1 MSPVSKT
8 AKRSTR
14 GLCLRCAKELGL
26 APVDDM
32 MKKMGISEEDLDN
45 ISAEISEL
53 MEDEDFSPGGAPSLN
68 LLNSFLG
75 RGPAGGEKDA
85 AESAEPDAGTREKT
99 SSKKDKKEQKQAK
112 HKYLDS
118 YCINLTQ
125 QARDGKLDRV
135 IGREEEIY
143 RVVQILNR
151 RTKNN
156 PCLIGEPGVGKTAI
170 AEGLASR
177 IAAATRP
184 QSSWTRKYT
193 CST

>member
-1 MSPVSKT
+1 MIYVSRIENGET
-8 AKRSTR
+8 INE
-14 GLCLRCAKELGL
+14 GLCLRCAKEMGL

-32 MKKMGISEEDLDN
+32 MKKMGISDEDLDS
-45 ISAEISEL
+45 ISNEISEL

-68 LLNSFLG
+68 LLNNLLG
-75 RGPAGGEKDA
+75 RGPAGDQDP
-85 AESAEPDAGTREKT
+85 AEPAEPETGTREKGG
-99 SSKKDKKEQKQAK
+99 SKKDRKEQKQSK

-156 PCLIGEPGVGKTAI
+156 I
-170 AEGLASR
+170 
-177 IAAATRP
+177 
-184 QSSWTRKYT
+184 
-193 CST
+193 

>member
-75 RGPAGGEKDA
+75 RGPPGA
-85 AESAEPDAGTREKT
+85 
-99 SSKKDKKEQKQAK
+99 
-112 HKYLDS
+112 
-118 YCINLTQ
+118 
-125 QARDGKLDRV
+125 
-135 IGREEEIY
+135 
-143 RVVQILNR
+143 R
-151 RTKNN
+151 RTPPSLRSRTPARGRKQ
-156 PCLIGEPGVGKTAI
+156 PRKRIKGAEAGEA
-170 AEGLASR
+170 
-177 IAAATRP
+177 
-184 QSSWTRKYT
+184 
-193 CST
+193 